1 MMPSNASR
9 EAHMDAAALFNVKG
23 LATIVTGGAS
33 GIGLAYAEVMAHN
46 GARVTIMDANA
57 NALDKVVG
65 RLRNAGQD
73 VRGEAVDLT
82 DRVALDVAFDA
93 SAHHYGRLDVVFAN
107 AGIGGGPGFLKLDG
121 ERNPD
126 RALEKIPPEAWD
138 KIIAVDLTSVF
149 ATLQA
154 AARHMKERGGR
165 IIVTTSISAIRT
177 EAYVAAPYVAA
188 KAGAAQLVRQAAHE
202 LARYNITVNAIAPG
216 PFVTNISGG
225 RLKDPAVRAP
235 FEKFSP
241 MHRVGE
247 PDDIKGAALFLAS
260 PASSLI
266 TGAQIVIDGGATLG
280 MAD

>member
-1 MMPSNASR
+1 MKERVDMN
-9 EAHMDAAALFNVKG
+9 AAALFNVSG
-23 LATIVTGGAS
+23 LATVVTGGAS
-33 GIGLAYAEVMAHN
+33 GLGLAYTSVMAQN

-57 NALDKVVG
+57 KALDEVVE
-65 RLRNAGQD
+65 RFRSVGQD
-73 VRGEAVDLT
+73 VRGEVVDVT
-82 DRVALDVAFDA
+82 DRMALDRSFDA
-93 SAHHYGRLDVVFAN
+93 TARHYGRLDVVFAN

-126 RALEKIPPEAWD
+126 RALENIPGDLWD
-138 KIIAVDLTSVF
+138 RVIAVDLTSVF

-154 AARHMKERGGR
+154 AARHMKGHGGR

-177 EAYVAAPYVAA
+177 ETLVAAPYVAA
-188 KAGAAQLVRQAAHE
+188 KAGAAQLVRQAALE

-235 FEKFSP
+235 FERFSP
-241 MHRVGE
+241 IRRVGE
-247 PDDIKGAALFLAS
+247 PDDIKGLALFLAS
-260 PASSLI
+260 PAAELI
-266 TGAQIVIDGGATLG
+266 TGAQIVIDGGVTLG

>member
-1 MMPSNASR
+1 
-9 EAHMDAAALFNVKG
+9 MDAAALFNVKG
-23 LATIVTGGAS
+23 LATVVTGGAS

-57 NALDKVVG
+57 NALGQVVERLRGVG
-65 RLRNAGQD
+65 RDA
-73 VRGEAVDLT
+73 RGESVDVT
-82 DRVALDVAFDA
+82 DRAALDRAFDGTA
-93 SAHHYGRLDVVFAN
+93 RHYGRLDVVFAN

-121 ERNPD
+121 ERNSD
-126 RALEKIPPEAWD
+126 RALEKIPGEVWD

-154 AARHMKERGGR
+154 AARHMKDRGGR

-177 EAYVAAPYVAA
+177 EVFVAAPYVAA

-225 RLKDPAVRAP
+225 RLKDPDVRGP
-235 FEKFSP
+235 FERFSP
-241 MHRVGE
+241 MHRIGE
-247 PDDIKGAALFLAS
+247 PDDVKGLALFLAS
-260 PASSLI
+260 PAAGLI

>member
-1 MMPSNASR
+1 
-9 EAHMDAAALFNVKG
+9 MDPAVLFNVKG

-57 NALDKVVG
+57 EALAQAVA
-65 RLRNAGQD
+65 RLCAAGAD
-73 VRGEAVDLT
+73 VRGETVDVT
-82 DRVALDVAFDA
+82 DRAALDRAFDSTA
-93 SAHHYGRLDVVFAN
+93 RHYGRLDVVFAN

-121 ERNPD
+121 ERNAE
-126 RALEKIPPEAWD
+126 RALEKIPGDIWD

-154 AARHMKERGGR
+154 AARHMKARGGR
-165 IIVTTSISAIRT
+165 IIVTTSISAMRT
-177 EAYVAAPYVAA
+177 EVHVAAPYVAA

-225 RLKDPAVRAP
+225 RLKDAAVRAP
-235 FEKFSP
+235 FEKFAP
-241 MHRVGE
+241 LHRVGE
-247 PDDIKGAALFLAS
+247 PDDIKGLALFLAS
-260 PASSLI
+260 PAAGLI

>member
-1 MMPSNASR
+1 MN
-9 EAHMDAAALFNVKG
+9 AAALFDVTG

-33 GIGLAYAEVMAHN
+33 GIGLAYAEVMAQN
-46 GARVTIMDANA
+46 GARVTILDADAKALSRVLERLLSNGCDVDGEVVDVTDRA
-57 NALDKVVG
+57 ALD
-65 RLRNAGQD
+65 R
-73 VRGEAVDLT
+73 
-82 DRVALDVAFDA
+82 AFDVTA
-93 SAHHYGRLDVVFAN
+93 QRRAHLDVVFAN

-126 RALEKIPPEAWD
+126 RVFENLPIEAWD
-138 KIIAVDLTSVF
+138 RIIAVDLTAVF

-154 AARHMKERGGR
+154 AARHMKARGGR

-188 KAGAAQLVRQAAHE
+188 KAGAAHLVRQAAHE

-225 RLKDPAVRAP
+225 RLKDPTVRAP
-235 FEKFSP
+235 FESFSP

-247 PDDIKGAALFLAS
+247 PEDIKGLALFLAS
-260 PASSLI
+260 PAAKLI
-266 TGAQIVIDGGATLG
+266 TGAQVVIDGGVTLG

>member
-1 MMPSNASR
+1 MNA
-9 EAHMDAAALFNVKG
+9 AKLFDVSG

-33 GIGLAYAEVMAHN
+33 GIGLAYASAMAEN
-46 GARVTIMDANA
+46 GARVTIMDVDGK
-57 NALDKVVG
+57 ALGEVVERFRG
-65 RLRNAGQD
+65 AGQD
-73 VRGEAVDLT
+73 VRGEIVDIT
-82 DRVALDVAFDA
+82 DRSALDRSFDA
-93 SAHHYGRLDVVFAN
+93 TARHYGRLDVVFAN

-126 RALEKIPPEAWD
+126 RALENIPQDLWD
-138 KIIAVDLTSVF
+138 RVIALDLSSVF

-154 AARHMKERGGR
+154 AGRHMKANGGR
-165 IIVTTSISAIRT
+165 IIVTTSISAVRT
-177 EAYVAAPYVAA
+177 ETFVAAPYVAA

-225 RLKDPAVRAP
+225 RLKDAAVRAQ

-241 MHRVGE
+241 MRRIGE
-247 PDDIKGAALFLAS
+247 PDDIKGLALFLAS
-260 PASSLI
+260 PAASLI
-266 TGAQIVIDGGATLG
+266 TGAQIVIDGGTTLG

>member
-1 MMPSNASR
+1 
-9 EAHMDAAALFNVKG
+9 
-23 LATIVTGGAS
+23 
-33 GIGLAYAEVMAHN
+33 
-46 GARVTIMDANA
+46 
-57 NALDKVVG
+57 
-65 RLRNAGQD
+65 
-73 VRGEAVDLT
+73 
-82 DRVALDVAFDA
+82 
-93 SAHHYGRLDVVFAN
+93 
-107 AGIGGGPGFLKLDG
+107 
-121 ERNPD
+121 
-126 RALEKIPPEAWD
+126 
-138 KIIAVDLTSVF
+138 
-149 ATLQA
+149 
-154 AARHMKERGGR
+154 MKERGGR

-225 RLKDPAVRAP
+225 RLKDPVVRAP

-247 PDDIKGAALFLAS
+247 PDDVKGLALFLAS
-260 PASSLI
+260 PAAGLI